1 MCPTKGRKK
10 GRGKAGRVGGNK
22 KSVLG
27 GVRGRRCVGGIAR
40 WPRNCSIRLSGIF
53 DAIDWTS
60 VENWNGIHCLR
71 RIAREEYHLFHACS
85 FSLFLTRLL
94 FLLIYRGG
102 RAWLSVAQ
110 PLKLRSRNNLEYKID
125 ESVSFLFF
133 SFEIANS
140 WGSRIEIARKNC
152 NKRKD
157 SELVGEKIA
166 TTSRAHGIYIY
177 VCSYRAFICHGI
189 GRFHTR
195 CAILFS
201 PIVRLRIGVNPLL
214 PLFFS
219 TDVLLQKI
227 VELEWRERESVS
239 PLWMYTY
246 SRSLCLN
253 SSLGKPDNAGEKCF
267 PCGLMLV
274 DPRCLAAW
282 MGGSHL
288 EERDLEAP
296 FKGIAGRWWSVG
308 QAKFHLFSLP
318 V

>member
-227 VELEWRERESVS
+227 VELEWRERERAFRPCECTRIVDRCVWTVRLEN
-239 PLWMYTY
+239 PITP
-246 SRSLCLN
+246 
-253 SSLGKPDNAGEKCF
+253 GKNVF
-267 PCGLMLV
+267 PA
-274 DPRCLAAW
+274 D
-282 MGGSHL
+282 
-288 EERDLEAP
+288 
-296 FKGIAGRWWSVG
+296 
-308 QAKFHLFSLP
+308 
-318 V
+318 